1 MARLILHVGPGK
13 CGSSSI
19 QQFFATQ
26 KCPCIQNTY
35 YKLLS
40 PSLIA
45 ELNSEEPSESLL
57 DSFTR
62 QLSQDLDGCDSLIL
76 SHEFL
81 FQNPYAVKNICL
93 LAKNLAERTTVIGY
107 SRRQSNFLISAY
119 SQWLFRSTE
128 RINEVNNVLDKL
140 ELDPVLFTGLERQ
153 IIASIEND
161 FYSARQLSGYSI
173 LDWNNSYNNISQL
186 IHKLGV
192 VLKCGTL
199 PNNESD
205 VPLIQ
210 DFCTKADLT
219 LHSRMKDT
227 SIKTA
232 NLSFD
237 HDVIEA
243 INNAVN
249 LGFEMMGPHESND
262 IINLLSSK
270 MTTTTNKS
278 STFLFDIKSYVDA
291 YFWESNQ
298 NLCKQYSLNQT
309 YFVPSRSF
317 SKQEILDMIV
327 HEAQKRSLHKSTI
340 IENYRI
346 LSAMMIELCIK
357 IANSN

>member
-1 MARLILHVGPGK
+1 
-13 CGSSSI
+13 
-19 QQFFATQ
+19 
-26 KCPCIQNTY
+26 
-35 YKLLS
+35 
-40 PSLIA
+40 
-45 ELNSEEPSESLL
+45 
-57 DSFTR
+57 
-62 QLSQDLDGCDSLIL
+62 
-76 SHEFL
+76 
-81 FQNPYAVKNICL
+81 
-93 LAKNLAERTTVIGY
+93 
-107 SRRQSNFLISAY
+107 
-119 SQWLFRSTE
+119 
-128 RINEVNNVLDKL
+128 
-140 ELDPVLFTGLERQ
+140 
-153 IIASIEND
+153 
-161 FYSARQLSGYSI
+161 
-173 LDWNNSYNNISQL
+173 
-186 IHKLGV
+186 
-192 VLKCGTL
+192 
-199 PNNESD
+199 